1 MGTCQPLACD
11 LWFLDGPQPLHLT
24 GSIIIYDMQKDIF
37 LWFCRPTTRSPVL
50 GRDAPKLPGQQLNRS
65 PGQLQSQKPLV
76 SLSAHQP
83 HQPGSHQKAV
93 QEPASAPA
101 AAAAAL
107 PATSPSEPADVQ
119 AQQLALQQVLQLN
132 QEVDQTADLTADPMS
147 QPARPLQLDPAAVSL
162 VKPLTP
168 AASTLS
174 TVVATNNDFASLDP
188 EATTLQAELHSN
200 RTASAA
206 QLDPC
211 AAEHAAAGGVAGV
224 PIPDTAKASVAFK
237 IVNDEGNQSDPD
249 RAIPSSPRARPVQRS
264 PREGRC
270 RSPDRPAHESPRTRP
285 GRHNSVHDSV
295 RGTCYT
301 QQRSRTAG
309 RSRQPVER
317 HTEPRR
323 VRRQFEDAPPLSA
336 HVLDGK
342 RCQTPDA
349 QTERYAKRSHD
360 DQWQPAVSS
369 SQARVHKSRQT
380 PQPSFREQQ
389 ISTAE
394 VRREAAKLAPLRP
407 GEPRESSHSVSTR
420 SRQHAVLPNDANR
433 PSSESREPSMTLSPS
448 PVHRR
453 ALQPRGTHPRWH
465 NGDRDVVQ
473 DSGRLPSDLRQHGS
487 FAQTLQLSSD
497 DRESSQHD
505 APHGG
510 HRHRGTYHGH
520 HSHEW
525 DVPLR
530 SNRNDRGHSFHD
542 MDSGYPPHVAH
553 VAKDLPCTDRH
564 AYRASPPVTESDR
577 HRQHGLSK
585 SEQEAAARGRAQKLD
600 WDTDQMMVKLLGAY
614 GKPAEAIGD
623 RQVLEAMSEAVR
635 VMGNMDEDNR
645 EASPGFLVTRQVH
658 PCPMLVLLYLLLRS

>member
-1 MGTCQPLACD
+1 
-11 LWFLDGPQPLHLT
+11 
-24 GSIIIYDMQKDIF
+24 
-37 LWFCRPTTRSPVL
+37 
-50 GRDAPKLPGQQLNRS
+50 
-65 PGQLQSQKPLV
+65 V

-107 PATSPSEPADVQ
+107 PAASPSKPADVQ

-147 QPARPLQLDPAAVSL
+147 QPARPLQLDPAAVNL

-174 TVVATNNDFASLDP
+174 AVVATNNDFASLDP

-224 PIPDTAKASVAFK
+224 LMPDTAKASVAFK

-249 RAIPSSPRARPVQRS
+249 RAIPSSPRARHVQRS

-270 RSPDRPAHESPRTRP
+270 RSPDRPAHQSPRTRP

-301 QQRSRTAG
+301 QKRSRTAG

-336 HVLDGK
+336 HLFNGK
-342 RCQTPDA
+342 RSQTPDA
-349 QTERYAKRSHD
+349 QTERYAKRSRD

-394 VRREAAKLAPLRP
+394 IRREAAKLAPLRP
-407 GEPRESSHSVSTR
+407 GEPTESSHSVSTR
-420 SRQHAVLPNDANR
+420 SRQHAVPPNDANR
-433 PSSESREPSMTLSPS
+433 PSSESREPSMSLSPS

-510 HRHRGTYHGH
+510 HRHRGTHHGH
-520 HSHEW
+520 HSHDW

-553 VAKDLPCTDRH
+553 AAKDLPCTDRH

-600 WDTDQMMVKLLGAY
+600 WDTDQMVVKLLGAY

-635 VMGNMDEDNR
+635 VIGNMDEDNR